1 MKRWILLA
9 VAICLAAVLARV
21 FWDGR
26 SALALGD
33 EAMAKGDST
42 EAMTQWRRA
51 ARWYAPGAP
60 HVVDAYERLETLAKA
75 AEEKDDRKTA
85 LDAWRAVRSSILAT
99 RSFYTPFPD
108 RLVHANE
115 RIAALMAKADTA
127 HGTEEERRQFH
138 YELLAR
144 DDSPRVG
151 WALLA
156 LAGFAA
162 WVGGGFWFARRGV
175 GEDGKLERRTAAR
188 AGVLIALGILV
199 WMLGLYQ
206 A

>member
-9 VAICLAAVLARV
+9 VAVCLAAVLTRV

-26 SALALGD
+26 AALSRGDAALARGD
-33 EAMAKGDST
+33 VV
-42 EAMTQWRRA
+42 EAMTEWRRA

-60 HVVDAYERLETLAKA
+60 HVSDAYDRLDTLAKT
-75 AEEKDDRKTA
+75 AEEKGDAKTA

-99 RSFYTPFPD
+99 RSFYTPFPS
-108 RLVHANE
+108 RLEAANE

-127 HGTEEERRQFH
+127 HGTEEERRDFH
-138 YELLAR
+138 YALLAR

-156 LAGFAA
+156 LAGFVA
-162 WVGGGFWFARRGV
+162 WVGGGFWFARRGI
-175 GEDGKLERRTAAR
+175 GEDGKLARTAAAR
-188 AGVLIALGILV
+188 AGLLTALGILV
-199 WMLGLYQ
+199 WMLGLWK

>member
-1 MKRWILLA
+1 MRRWIVLA
-9 VAICLAAVLARV
+9 VAACLAVVVSRV

-26 SALALGD
+26 AALDRGDRALD
-33 EAMAKGDST
+33 KGDVV
-42 EAMTQWRRA
+42 EAMTEWRRA

-60 HVVDAYERLETLAKA
+60 HVADAYDRLETLAKTA
-75 AEEKDDRKTA
+75 TDKGDDKTA
-85 LDAWRAVRSSILAT
+85 LEAWRAVRSSILAT

-108 RLVHANE
+108 RLARANE
-115 RIAALMAKADTA
+115 RIAALMAKVDTA
-127 HGTEEERRQFH
+127 TGTEEERRQFH
-138 YELLAR
+138 YALLAR

-151 WALLA
+151 WALAA

-175 GEDGKLERRTAAR
+175 TEDGKLERKVAAR
-188 AGVLIALGILV
+188 AGLLIAAGILV